1 VSYKIRKATEK
12 EKEIILFLNDVK
24 NRGVLM
30 LFKSNEYL
38 TEKFGINEAEADR
51 IYDLWNDN
59 FNTDALWLKE
69 KVELEFV
76 SQTVADED
84 GNYTSVWKT
93 PAGVI
98 VKKKQ
103 NLYNV

>member
-30 LFKSNEYL
+30 LFGSNKEIM
-38 TEKFGINEAEADR
+38 EKFEVNEAEADR
-51 IYDLWNDN
+51 IYDLWDDN

-69 KVELEFV
+69 EVKLEFV

-93 PAGVI
+93 SAGEI

-103 NLYNV
+103 NLFNV